1 MKRMAYMIWKVR
13 LKSSEGKKTLFI
25 HPSFPLITKA
35 TDNFGLAGISESNI
49 YETLGLLNDKIQP
62 SKQVNQI
69 ETQPGE
75 GKLLE
80 AGPQSIKS
88 TQM

>member
-1 MKRMAYMIWKVR
+1 MEYMEWKVR
-13 LKSSEGKKTLFI
+13 LKSSEGKETLFI
-25 HPSFPLITKA
+25 HPSFSLITKA
-35 TDNFGLAGISESNI
+35 TDNFVLARISESNI

-69 ETQPGE
+69 ETQPEE

-80 AGPQSIKS
+80 VGPRSIKS

>member
-1 MKRMAYMIWKVR
+1 MIMIGDSKA
-13 LKSSEGKKTLFI
+13 SEVQ
-25 HPSFPLITKA
+25 LI
-35 TDNFGLAGISESNI
+35 DDVI

-69 ETQPGE
+69 ETQPEE

-80 AGPQSIKS
+80 VGPRSIKS

>member
-1 MKRMAYMIWKVR
+1 MEYMGWKVR

-35 TDNFGLAGISESNI
+35 TDDFVLAGISEVNI
-49 YETLGLLNDKIQP
+49 YETLRLPNDKIQP
-62 SKQVNQI
+62 NKQVNQI
-69 ETQPGE
+69 ETQPGK
-75 GKLLE
+75 GKILE
-80 AGPQSIKS
+80 VGSQSIKS

>member
-1 MKRMAYMIWKVR
+1 MEYMEWKVR
-13 LKSSEGKKTLFI
+13 LKSSEGNKTLFI
-25 HPSFPLITKA
+25 HPSFSLITKA
-35 TDNFGLAGISESNI
+35 TDNFGLARISESNI
-49 YETLGLLNDKIQP
+49 YENLGLLNDKMQP

-69 ETQPGE
+69 ETQPEE

-80 AGPQSIKS
+80 VGPQSIKS